1 MMEGAPVWTDT
12 RLVKECL
19 RGSEA
24 AWSALIDKYK
34 NLIFS
39 IPIKYGFSSDDA
51 TDIFQAVCVELLSEL
66 PKLRKPKALPKWI
79 MQVAAHK
86 CFHHKRQLQRT
97 EAREPDDDSFET
109 SVPARAEGILREAE
123 KEQSLRDAVSELP
136 PRCRRLIQMLFSKN
150 RRAPTSSLLWSS
162 ASPPDRSGSFASAA
176 WNACASASAKWASSG
191 STEKDRIASSKIGFG
206 FVEACR

>member
-1 MMEGAPVWTDT
+1 VQAVRQKTSATIEGAPVWTDT

-39 IPIKYGFSSDDA
+39 IPIKYGFSTDDA

-66 PKLRKPKALPKWI
+66 PKLRKPKALPKWV

-97 EAREPDDDSFET
+97 EAREPDDESFET
-109 SVPARAEGILREAE
+109 SVPARAEGILRQAE
-123 KEQSLRDAVSELP
+123 EEQSLRDAVSDLP
-136 PRCRRLIQMLFSKN
+136 PRCRRLIQMLFFEE
-150 RRAPTSSLLWSS
+150 
-162 ASPPDRSGSFASAA
+162 PPRPYQQLATELGLSTGS
-176 WNACASASAKWASSG
+176 
-191 STEKDRIASSKIGFG
+191 IGFIRQRCLERLRKRLSEAG
-206 FVEACR
+206 F

>member
-1 MMEGAPVWTDT
+1 MSQKDLVTTERHPVWTDT

-34 NLIFS
+34 KLIFS
-39 IPIKYGFSSDDA
+39 IPIKYGFSPDDA

-66 PKLRKPKALPKWI
+66 PKLRKAKALPKWI

-86 CFHHKRQLQRT
+86 CFHHKRQLQRMDT
-97 EAREPDDDSFET
+97 RDPGDESFEA

-123 KEQSLRDAVSELP
+123 EEQTLRQALTDLP
-136 PRCRRLIQMLFSKN
+136 PRCRRLIQMLFFEEPPRPYQQLAAELGLSAGSVGFIRQRCLERLRK
-150 RRAPTSSLLWSS
+150 SLSE
-162 ASPPDRSGSFASAA
+162 A
-176 WNACASASAKWASSG
+176 
-191 STEKDRIASSKIGFG
+191 GF
-206 FVEACR
+206 